1 MNALKKKTYPAKPRA
16 GTRKEVLP
24 GTLQVDVRQEGRTTF
39 HATARRKC
47 ASGHSAAWAT
57 RKLAQLLG
65 YSNSA
70 DVLYVRAGDEAG
82 ALVFR
87 IVEPQP

>member
-1 MNALKKKTYPAKPRA
+1 MRAPARKTYPAKPRA
-16 GTRKEVLP
+16 GTRKDVLP
-24 GTLQVDVRQEGRTTF
+24 GTLQVDVRQDGNTF

-65 YSNSA
+65 YSNGA